1 MTSVLHAEWTK
12 LRTVAGPVWLVVTAA
27 VLTVALSATAA
38 AAVTCGGAGCG
49 VDAPQI
55 TLTGVR
61 LGQAI
66 VAVLAVMVV
75 GDEYRTGMIRVTLAA
90 TPSRAAVLAAKG
102 VVVAGATLAA
112 AVPGVLGAYLAGRL
126 ILPGRGFTPANGY
139 PPLSLTDGATL
150 RAVGGSMLYLTL
162 VALLSLGL
170 AAAVR
175 DAPTGVGVVLGV
187 LYLAPILVSVVTDP
201 DWERR
206 LRQITPSD
214 AGMAI
219 QRTIDL
225 PSLPIGP
232 WPGLGVLALWSAGA
246 LLLGGLLLRLR
257 DA

>member
-1 MTSVLHAEWTK
+1 M
-12 LRTVAGPVWLVVTAA
+12 AG
-27 VLTVALSATAA
+27 SA
-38 AAVTCGGAGCG
+38 
-49 VDAPQI
+49 
-55 TLTGVR
+55 
-61 LGQAI
+61 
-66 VAVLAVMVV
+66 
-75 GDEYRTGMIRVTLAA
+75 
-90 TPSRAAVLAAKG
+90 
-102 VVVAGATLAA
+102 
-112 AVPGVLGAYLAGRL
+112 
-126 ILPGRGFTPANGY
+126 
-139 PPLSLTDGATL
+139 
-150 RAVGGSMLYLTL
+150 LYLTL

-187 LYLAPILVSVVTDP
+187 LYLAPVLVAVVSDP

-214 AGMAI
+214 AGLAI
-219 QRTIDL
+219 QHTIDL

>member
-1 MTSVLHAEWTK
+1 MTAALHAEWTK
-12 LRTVAGPVWLVVTAA
+12 LRTVAGPFALIGLAA
-27 VLTVALSATAA
+27 VLTAGLSAGAA
-38 AAVTCGGAGCG
+38 AAVTCAAAGCG
-49 VDAPQI
+49 IDAPQI
-55 TLTGVR
+55 SLTGVH
-61 LGQAI
+61 LGQAV
-66 VAVLAVMVV
+66 VAVFAVMVV
-75 GDEYRTGMIRVTLAA
+75 GDEYRTGMIRTTLAA
-90 TPSRAAVLAAKG
+90 TPSRVILLAAKS

-112 AVPGVLGAYLAGRL
+112 AVPAVFGSYVAGRL
-126 ILPGRGFTPANGY
+126 ILPGRGFTAANGY
-139 PPLSLTDGATL
+139 GPLSLTDGATL
-150 RAVGGSMLYLTL
+150 RAVAGSALYLTL

-170 AAAVR
+170 AAVVR

-187 LYLAPILVSVVTDP
+187 LYLAPVLVAVVSDP

-214 AGMAI
+214 AGLAI
-219 QRTIDL
+219 QHTIDL

>member
-1 MTSVLHAEWTK
+1 MRGALHAEWTK
-12 LRTVAGPVWLVVTAA
+12 LRTVAGPVWLVVAA
-27 VLTVALSATAA
+27 AALTVALSAAAA
-38 AAVTCGGAGCG
+38 AAVTCGDAGCG
-49 VDAPQI
+49 VDAPQV

-75 GDEYRTGMIRVTLAA
+75 GDEFRTGMIRVTLAA
-90 TPSRAAVLAAKG
+90 TPSRGAVLAAKG

-112 AVPGVLGAYLAGRL
+112 AVPGVLGAYLAGLL
-126 ILPGRGFTPANGY
+126 ILPGRGFTAANGY
-139 PPLSLTDGATL
+139 PPLSLTDGATV
-150 RAVGGSMLYLTL
+150 RAVAGSVLYLTL

-187 LYLAPILVSVVTDP
+187 LYLAPILVSVVSDP

-214 AGMAI
+214 AGLAI
-219 QRTIDL
+219 QRTLDL

-246 LLLGGLLLRLR
+246 LLLGGLLLHLR